1 MSAHSASAPTSQQ
14 ATQTSTRRVLSRS
27 SSPRLGDANQH
38 ASEGDAYGQS
48 GHEQDTYGQET
59 YDQEAQP
66 QDDLAYRDDGAG
78 CYPLNPVL
86 LDTAGGAADDAS
98 LAIASGITSSAMV
111 ANVTAAEGSATG
123 VAGIGP
129 IPAGPANAAGAA
141 TPAVAASATGSPGS
155 ATANSIATAGAEH
168 AFSAL
173 DLAVGSAV
181 VLGGVAAVA
190 SGNSSGLGT
199 LPSTSPVQP
208 GAQGNLNTP
217 SVIAQNG
224 ETGTALQNDNIRGNN
239 PNGTVNGASDPD
251 HTSTSSTGN
260 SAAGTDASTSP
271 ASPSAGTSTLP
282 ANTETPPAAQPTP
295 PAQTEAATGPP
306 YATASQ
312 RTTVAHDQLS
322 TLDSSLFTGTNPKHL
337 PAYIRINRITRADG
351 TEGDADLVLRP
362 ADGTGDVQPVQV
374 GQEIALAD
382 LGRLAW
388 NARSSQGGTLT
399 FTPLNEDHQPYSGTE
414 AQTLEIHESPTLP
427 VYSETSLT
435 MLVPHDGQGTLQQA
449 LEGTDDSQ
457 APLMIRIGT
466 IQETDDT
473 DTEHS
478 ALYLQET
485 GGTRDELHEGDTVS
499 QAQFG
504 DLRWDASQNAG
515 GSFEFTP
522 LESENQPLAGT
533 TTQTVEVIESPQA
546 PAYPSGGITLGS
558 IHDIPSGLPAD
569 LFNGSDRQ
577 HQPPFVQITA
587 IRPINQKAGDDM
599 ALMMEGDDDTITAV
613 TAGQTIAS
621 ALFDRMAWNSAS
633 NDGGSFDFVP
643 LDQNKRPIAGVA
655 PQTVQIHESPEAPT
669 WTTDTTHLKL
679 PLSGEF
685 HFSEEIFT
693 GTSTAH
699 APAFIRIASLTG
711 ANTAADAVAPTL
723 ELRKDDGSVTT
734 VTMGDDGTVISR
746 EDFGR
751 LHWNGHGNQGGT
763 FLFEALDGD
772 KFNIITSE
780 GVLSEHRVQMEPG
793 SSQITYIIESAP
805 IGQPLLLDGLQHSVP
820 ALI

>member
-1 MSAHSASAPTSQQ
+1 MRLPHDTTVTQWPGRTAPTALPAVEAVRFFHARTSRHHFKAAAN
-14 ATQTSTRRVLSRS
+14 AT
-27 SSPRLGDANQH
+27 A
-38 ASEGDAYGQS
+38 
-48 GHEQDTYGQET
+48 
-59 YDQEAQP
+59 
-66 QDDLAYRDDGAG
+66 
-78 CYPLNPVL
+78 
-86 LDTAGGAADDAS
+86 DAS
-98 LAIASGITSSAMV
+98 LATASGVTSSAMV

-123 VAGIGP
+123 AAGIGP

-141 TPAVAASATGSPGS
+141 RPAGAASATGSPGS
-155 ATANSIATAGAEH
+155 AAANTNSIATAGAEH
-168 AFSAL
+168 AFSAM

-181 VLGGVAAVA
+181 ILGGVAAVA
-190 SGNSSGLGT
+190 SGNSSSLGT

-208 GAQGNLNTP
+208 GAQGNQNTP

-224 ETGTALQNDNIRGNN
+224 EAATTLQHDNIRGNN

-295 PAQTEAATGPP
+295 PAQTEAATGPT

-322 TLDSSLFTGTNPKHL
+322 TLDSSLFTGTDPKHL

-351 TEGDADLVLRP
+351 TQGDADLVLRP
-362 ADGTGDVQPVQV
+362 ADGTGDAQPVQA

-399 FTPLNEDHQPYSGTE
+399 FTPLDEDHQPYSDTE
-414 AQTLEIHESPTLP
+414 AQTLEIHEAPTLP

-457 APLMIRIGT
+457 APPMIRIGT
-466 IQETDDT
+466 IQEMDDT

-558 IHDIPSGLPAD
+558 IHDIPSSLPAD

-599 ALMMEGDDDTITAV
+599 ELMMVDDNNTSTAV

-685 HFSEEIFT
+685 HFSEEIFN

-734 VTMGDDGTVISR
+734 ITTGDDGTVISR

>member
-1 MSAHSASAPTSQQ
+1 MPSVQWTSPWAAQSYLAAWQ
-14 ATQTSTRRVLSRS
+14 
-27 SSPRLGDANQH
+27 RL
-38 ASEGDAYGQS
+38 
-48 GHEQDTYGQET
+48 
-59 YDQEAQP
+59 P
-66 QDDLAYRDDGAG
+66 
-78 CYPLNPVL
+78 
-86 LDTAGGAADDAS
+86 
-98 LAIASGITSSAMV
+98 
-111 ANVTAAEGSATG
+111 
-123 VAGIGP
+123 
-129 IPAGPANAAGAA
+129 
-141 TPAVAASATGSPGS
+141 
-155 ATANSIATAGAEH
+155 
-168 AFSAL
+168 
-173 DLAVGSAV
+173 
-181 VLGGVAAVA
+181 
-190 SGNSSGLGT
+190 SGNSSSLGT

-208 GAQGNLNTP
+208 GAQGNQNTP

-224 ETGTALQNDNIRGNN
+224 EAATTLQHDNIRRDDS
-239 PNGTVNGASDPD
+239 NGTVNGAGDPD
-251 HTSTSSTGN
+251 YTGAGSTGN
-260 SAAGTDASTSP
+260 SAAGTDAPTFP
-271 ASPSAGTSTLP
+271 ASTDTPAASAETPSASTGTLP
-282 ANTETPPAAQPTP
+282 ANAETPPATQPTP
-295 PAQTEAATGPP
+295 PSQTEAATGPT
-306 YATASQ
+306 YAAASQ

-322 TLDSSLFTGTNPKHL
+322 TLDSSLFTGTDPKHL

-351 TEGDADLVLRP
+351 TQGDADLVLRP
-362 ADGTGDVQPVQV
+362 ADGTGDAQPVQA

-399 FTPLNEDHQPYSGTE
+399 FTPLDEDHQPYSDTE
-414 AQTLEIHESPTLP
+414 AQTLEIHEAPTLP

-457 APLMIRIGT
+457 APPMIRIGT
-466 IQETDDT
+466 IQEMDDT

-499 QAQFG
+499 QA
-504 DLRWDASQNAG
+504 
-515 GSFEFTP
+515 
-522 LESENQPLAGT
+522 
-533 TTQTVEVIESPQA
+533 
-546 PAYPSGGITLGS
+546 
-558 IHDIPSGLPAD
+558 H
-569 LFNGSDRQ
+569 
-577 HQPPFVQITA
+577 
-587 IRPINQKAGDDM
+587 
-599 ALMMEGDDDTITAV
+599 
-613 TAGQTIAS
+613 
-621 ALFDRMAWNSAS
+621 
-633 NDGGSFDFVP
+633 
-643 LDQNKRPIAGVA
+643 IAGVA
-655 PQTVQIHESPEAPT
+655 PQTVQIHESPEVPT

-734 VTMGDDGTVISR
+734 VTTGDDGTVISR

>member
-1 MSAHSASAPTSQQ
+1 MH
-14 ATQTSTRRVLSRS
+14 R
-27 SSPRLGDANQH
+27 
-38 ASEGDAYGQS
+38 E
-48 GHEQDTYGQET
+48 
-59 YDQEAQP
+59 
-66 QDDLAYRDDGAG
+66 
-78 CYPLNPVL
+78 
-86 LDTAGGAADDAS
+86 
-98 LAIASGITSSAMV
+98 
-111 ANVTAAEGSATG
+111 
-123 VAGIGP
+123 
-129 IPAGPANAAGAA
+129 
-141 TPAVAASATGSPGS
+141 
-155 ATANSIATAGAEH
+155 
-168 AFSAL
+168 
-173 DLAVGSAV
+173 
-181 VLGGVAAVA
+181 
-190 SGNSSGLGT
+190 
-199 LPSTSPVQP
+199 
-208 GAQGNLNTP
+208 QGNQNTP

-224 ETGTALQNDNIRGNN
+224 EAATTLQHDNIRRDDS
-239 PNGTVNGASDPD
+239 NGTVNGAGDPD
-251 HTSTSSTGN
+251 YTGAGSTGN
-260 SAAGTDASTSP
+260 SAAGTDAPTSP
-271 ASPSAGTSTLP
+271 ASTDTPAASAETPSASTGTLP
-282 ANTETPPAAQPTP
+282 ANAETPPATQPTP
-295 PAQTEAATGPP
+295 PSQTEAATGPT
-306 YATASQ
+306 YAAASQ

-322 TLDSSLFTGTNPKHL
+322 TLDSSLFTGTDPKHL

-351 TEGDADLVLRP
+351 TQGDADLVLRP
-362 ADGTGDVQPVQV
+362 ADGTGDAQPVQA

-399 FTPLNEDHQPYSGTE
+399 FTPLDEDHQPYSDTE
-414 AQTLEIHESPTLP
+414 AQTLEIHEAPTLP

-457 APLMIRIGT
+457 APPMIRIGT

-499 QAQFG
+499 QA
-504 DLRWDASQNAG
+504 
-515 GSFEFTP
+515 
-522 LESENQPLAGT
+522 
-533 TTQTVEVIESPQA
+533 
-546 PAYPSGGITLGS
+546 
-558 IHDIPSGLPAD
+558 H
-569 LFNGSDRQ
+569 
-577 HQPPFVQITA
+577 
-587 IRPINQKAGDDM
+587 
-599 ALMMEGDDDTITAV
+599 
-613 TAGQTIAS
+613 
-621 ALFDRMAWNSAS
+621 
-633 NDGGSFDFVP
+633 
-643 LDQNKRPIAGVA
+643 IAGVA

-699 APAFIRIASLTG
+699 APAFIRIASLIG
-711 ANTAADAVAPTL
+711 ADTAADAVAPTL

-734 VTMGDDGTVISR
+734 ITTGDDGTVISR

-805 IGQPLLLDGLQHSVP
+805 IGQPLLLDGLQHPVP

>member
-1 MSAHSASAPTSQQ
+1 MP
-14 ATQTSTRRVLSRS
+14 
-27 SSPRLGDANQH
+27 PRLLPALTH
-38 ASEGDAYGQS
+38 
-48 GHEQDTYGQET
+48 
-59 YDQEAQP
+59 
-66 QDDLAYRDDGAG
+66 LR
-78 CYPLNPVL
+78 PVL
-86 LDTAGGAADDAS
+86 KHHQ
-98 LAIASGITSSAMV
+98 
-111 ANVTAAEGSATG
+111 
-123 VAGIGP
+123 
-129 IPAGPANAAGAA
+129 PAPAHCQR
-141 TPAVAASATGSPGS
+141 TLKPHLPPSP
-155 ATANSIATAGAEH
+155 
-168 AFSAL
+168 
-173 DLAVGSAV
+173 
-181 VLGGVAAVA
+181 
-190 SGNSSGLGT
+190 
-199 LPSTSPVQP
+199 PS
-208 GAQGNLNTP
+208 
-217 SVIAQNG
+217 
-224 ETGTALQNDNIRGNN
+224 
-239 PNGTVNGASDPD
+239 
-251 HTSTSSTGN
+251 
-260 SAAGTDASTSP
+260 
-271 ASPSAGTSTLP
+271 
-282 ANTETPPAAQPTP
+282 
-295 PAQTEAATGPP
+295 QTEAATGPT
-306 YATASQ
+306 YAAASQ

-322 TLDSSLFTGTNPKHL
+322 TLDSSLFTGTDPKHL

-351 TEGDADLVLRP
+351 TQGDADLVLRP
-362 ADGTGDVQPVQV
+362 ADGTGDAQPVQA

-399 FTPLNEDHQPYSGTE
+399 FTPLDEDHQPYSDTE
-414 AQTLEIHESPTLP
+414 AQTLEIHEAPTLP

-457 APLMIRIGT
+457 APPMIRIGT
-466 IQETDDT
+466 IQEMDDT

-533 TTQTVEVIESPQA
+533 TTQTVEVIESP
-546 PAYPSGGITLGS
+546 
-558 IHDIPSGLPAD
+558 
-569 LFNGSDRQ
+569 
-577 HQPPFVQITA
+577 
-587 IRPINQKAGDDM
+587 
-599 ALMMEGDDDTITAV
+599 
-613 TAGQTIAS
+613 
-621 ALFDRMAWNSAS
+621 
-633 NDGGSFDFVP
+633 
-643 LDQNKRPIAGVA
+643 
-655 PQTVQIHESPEAPT
+655 EAPT

-734 VTMGDDGTVISR
+734 VTTGDDGTVISR

>member
-1 MSAHSASAPTSQQ
+1 
-14 ATQTSTRRVLSRS
+14 
-27 SSPRLGDANQH
+27 
-38 ASEGDAYGQS
+38 
-48 GHEQDTYGQET
+48 
-59 YDQEAQP
+59 
-66 QDDLAYRDDGAG
+66 
-78 CYPLNPVL
+78 
-86 LDTAGGAADDAS
+86 
-98 LAIASGITSSAMV
+98 MV

-123 VAGIGP
+123 AAGIGP

-141 TPAVAASATGSPGS
+141 RPAGAASATGSPGS
-155 ATANSIATAGAEH
+155 AAANTNSIATAGAEH
-168 AFSAL
+168 AFSAM

-181 VLGGVAAVA
+181 ILGGVAAVA
-190 SGNSSGLGT
+190 SGNSSSLGT

-208 GAQGNLNTP
+208 GAQGNQNTP

-224 ETGTALQNDNIRGNN
+224 EAATTLQHDNIRRDDS
-239 PNGTVNGASDPD
+239 NGTVNGAGDPD
-251 HTSTSSTGN
+251 YTGAGSTGN
-260 SAAGTDASTSP
+260 SAAGTDAPTSP
-271 ASPSAGTSTLP
+271 ASTDTPAASAETPSASTGTLP
-282 ANTETPPAAQPTP
+282 ANAETPPATQPTP
-295 PAQTEAATGPP
+295 PSQTEAATGPT
-306 YATASQ
+306 YAAASQ

-322 TLDSSLFTGTNPKHL
+322 TLDSSLFTGTDPKHL

-351 TEGDADLVLRP
+351 TQGDADLVLRP

-399 FTPLNEDHQPYSGTE
+399 FTPLNEDHQPYSDTE
-414 AQTLEIHESPTLP
+414 AQTLEIHEAPTLP

-457 APLMIRIGT
+457 APPMIRIGT
-466 IQETDDT
+466 IQEMDDT

-546 PAYPSGGITLGS
+546 PA
-558 IHDIPSGLPAD
+558 
-569 LFNGSDRQ
+569 
-577 HQPPFVQITA
+577 
-587 IRPINQKAGDDM
+587 
-599 ALMMEGDDDTITAV
+599 
-613 TAGQTIAS
+613 
-621 ALFDRMAWNSAS
+621 
-633 NDGGSFDFVP
+633 
-643 LDQNKRPIAGVA
+643 
-655 PQTVQIHESPEAPT
+655 

-734 VTMGDDGTVISR
+734 VTTGDDGTVISR

>member
-1 MSAHSASAPTSQQ
+1 
-14 ATQTSTRRVLSRS
+14 
-27 SSPRLGDANQH
+27 
-38 ASEGDAYGQS
+38 
-48 GHEQDTYGQET
+48 
-59 YDQEAQP
+59 
-66 QDDLAYRDDGAG
+66 
-78 CYPLNPVL
+78 
-86 LDTAGGAADDAS
+86 
-98 LAIASGITSSAMV
+98 
-111 ANVTAAEGSATG
+111 
-123 VAGIGP
+123 
-129 IPAGPANAAGAA
+129 
-141 TPAVAASATGSPGS
+141 
-155 ATANSIATAGAEH
+155 
-168 AFSAL
+168 
-173 DLAVGSAV
+173 
-181 VLGGVAAVA
+181 
-190 SGNSSGLGT
+190 
-199 LPSTSPVQP
+199 
-208 GAQGNLNTP
+208 
-217 SVIAQNG
+217 
-224 ETGTALQNDNIRGNN
+224 
-239 PNGTVNGASDPD
+239 
-251 HTSTSSTGN
+251 
-260 SAAGTDASTSP
+260 
-271 ASPSAGTSTLP
+271 
-282 ANTETPPAAQPTP
+282 
-295 PAQTEAATGPP
+295 
-306 YATASQ
+306 
-312 RTTVAHDQLS
+312 
-322 TLDSSLFTGTNPKHL
+322 
-337 PAYIRINRITRADG
+337 
-351 TEGDADLVLRP
+351 
-362 ADGTGDVQPVQV
+362 
-374 GQEIALAD
+374 
-382 LGRLAW
+382 
-388 NARSSQGGTLT
+388 
-399 FTPLNEDHQPYSGTE
+399 
-414 AQTLEIHESPTLP
+414 
-427 VYSETSLT
+427 

-457 APLMIRIGT
+457 APPMIRIGT
-466 IQETDDT
+466 IQEMDDT

-546 PAYPSGGITLGS
+546 P
-558 IHDIPSGLPAD
+558 
-569 LFNGSDRQ
+569 
-577 HQPPFVQITA
+577 
-587 IRPINQKAGDDM
+587 
-599 ALMMEGDDDTITAV
+599 
-613 TAGQTIAS
+613 
-621 ALFDRMAWNSAS
+621 
-633 NDGGSFDFVP
+633 
-643 LDQNKRPIAGVA
+643 
-655 PQTVQIHESPEAPT
+655 T

-734 VTMGDDGTVISR
+734 ITTGDDGTVISR

>member
-1 MSAHSASAPTSQQ
+1 MQLPHDTTVAQQPGRTAPTALPAVEAVRFFHARTSRHHFKAAAN
-14 ATQTSTRRVLSRS
+14 AT
-27 SSPRLGDANQH
+27 A
-38 ASEGDAYGQS
+38 
-48 GHEQDTYGQET
+48 
-59 YDQEAQP
+59 
-66 QDDLAYRDDGAG
+66 
-78 CYPLNPVL
+78 
-86 LDTAGGAADDAS
+86 DAS
-98 LAIASGITSSAMV
+98 LATASGVTSSAMV

-123 VAGIGP
+123 AAGIGP

-141 TPAVAASATGSPGS
+141 RPAGAASATGSPGS
-155 ATANSIATAGAEH
+155 AAANTNSIATAGAEH
-168 AFSAL
+168 AFSAM

-181 VLGGVAAVA
+181 ILGGVAAVA
-190 SGNSSGLGT
+190 SGNSSSLGT

-208 GAQGNLNTP
+208 GAQGNQNTP

-224 ETGTALQNDNIRGNN
+224 EAATTLQHDNIRRDDS
-239 PNGTVNGASDPD
+239 NGTVNGAGDPD
-251 HTSTSSTGN
+251 YTGAGSTGN
-260 SAAGTDASTSP
+260 SAAGTDAPTSP
-271 ASPSAGTSTLP
+271 ASTDTPAASAETPSASTGTLP
-282 ANTETPPAAQPTP
+282 ANAETPPATQPTP
-295 PAQTEAATGPP
+295 PSQTEAATGPT
-306 YATASQ
+306 YAAASQ

-322 TLDSSLFTGTNPKHL
+322 TLDSSLFTGTDPKHL

-351 TEGDADLVLRP
+351 TQGDADLVLRP

-399 FTPLNEDHQPYSGTE
+399 FTPLNEDHQPYSDTE
-414 AQTLEIHESPTLP
+414 AQTLEIHEAPTLP

-457 APLMIRIGT
+457 APPMIRIGT
-466 IQETDDT
+466 IQEMDDT

-546 PAYPSGGITLGS
+546 PA
-558 IHDIPSGLPAD
+558 
-569 LFNGSDRQ
+569 
-577 HQPPFVQITA
+577 
-587 IRPINQKAGDDM
+587 
-599 ALMMEGDDDTITAV
+599 
-613 TAGQTIAS
+613 
-621 ALFDRMAWNSAS
+621 
-633 NDGGSFDFVP
+633 
-643 LDQNKRPIAGVA
+643 
-655 PQTVQIHESPEAPT
+655 

-734 VTMGDDGTVISR
+734 VTTGDDGTVISR

>member
-14 ATQTSTRRVLSRS
+14 ATQTSTRRVLSQPGSTRS
-27 SSPRLGDANQH
+27 GDANRY
-38 ASEGDAYGQS
+38 APEDDAYGQ
-48 GHEQDTYGQET
+48 GRHEQHRHEQDTYGQESH
-59 YDQEAQP
+59 DQEAQP
-66 QDDLAYRDDGAG
+66 QDELAYRDDGAG

-86 LDTAGGAADDAS
+86 LDKAAANATADAS
-98 LAIASGITSSAMV
+98 LATASGVTSSAMV

-123 VAGIGP
+123 AAGIGP

-141 TPAVAASATGSPGS
+141 RPAGAASATGSPGS
-155 ATANSIATAGAEH
+155 AAANTNSIATAGAEH
-168 AFSAL
+168 AFSAM

-181 VLGGVAAVA
+181 ILGGVAAVA
-190 SGNSSGLGT
+190 SGNSSSLGT

-208 GAQGNLNTP
+208 GAQGNQNTP

-224 ETGTALQNDNIRGNN
+224 EAATTLQHDNIRGNN

-295 PAQTEAATGPP
+295 PAQTEAATGPT

-322 TLDSSLFTGTNPKHL
+322 TLDSSLFTGTDPKHL

-351 TEGDADLVLRP
+351 TQGDADLVLRP
-362 ADGTGDVQPVQV
+362 ADGTGDAQPVQA

-399 FTPLNEDHQPYSGTE
+399 FTPLDEDHQPYSDTE
-414 AQTLEIHESPTLP
+414 AQTLEIHEAPTLP

-457 APLMIRIGT
+457 APPMIRIGT
-466 IQETDDT
+466 IQEMDDT

-499 QAQFG
+499 QA
-504 DLRWDASQNAG
+504 
-515 GSFEFTP
+515 
-522 LESENQPLAGT
+522 
-533 TTQTVEVIESPQA
+533 
-546 PAYPSGGITLGS
+546 
-558 IHDIPSGLPAD
+558 H
-569 LFNGSDRQ
+569 
-577 HQPPFVQITA
+577 
-587 IRPINQKAGDDM
+587 
-599 ALMMEGDDDTITAV
+599 
-613 TAGQTIAS
+613 
-621 ALFDRMAWNSAS
+621 
-633 NDGGSFDFVP
+633 
-643 LDQNKRPIAGVA
+643 IAGVA

-734 VTMGDDGTVISR
+734 VTTGDDGTVISR

>member
-27 SSPRLGDANQH
+27 ASTHSGDANRH
-38 ASEGDAYGQS
+38 APEDDAYGQHR
-48 GHEQDTYGQET
+48 HEQDTHGQET
-59 YDQEAQP
+59 YAQEAP
-66 QDDLAYRDDGAG
+66 AQDELAYRDDGAG

-86 LDTAGGAADDAS
+86 LDTAAANATADAS
-98 LAIASGITSSAMV
+98 LATASGVTSSAMV
-111 ANVTAAEGSATG
+111 ANMTAAEGSATG
-123 VAGIGP
+123 AAGIGP
-129 IPAGPANAAGAA
+129 IPAGPANAAG
-141 TPAVAASATGSPGS
+141 AASATGSPGS
-155 ATANSIATAGAEH
+155 ATANSIATAGAEY

-295 PAQTEAATGPP
+295 PAQTEAATGPT

-399 FTPLNEDHQPYSGTE
+399 FTPLDEDHQPYSDTE
-414 AQTLEIHESPTLP
+414 AQTLEIHEAPTLP

-457 APLMIRIGT
+457 APPMIRIGT
-466 IQETDDT
+466 IQEMDDT

-558 IHDIPSGLPAD
+558 IHDIPSSLPAD

-587 IRPINQKAGDDM
+587 IRPINQKADDDM
-599 ALMMEGDDDTITAV
+599 ALMMVDDNNTSTAV

-699 APAFIRIASLTG
+699 APAFIRTASLTG

-734 VTMGDDGTVISR
+734 VTTGDDGTVISR

>member
-1 MSAHSASAPTSQQ
+1 MPSVQWTSPWAAQSYLAAWQ
-14 ATQTSTRRVLSRS
+14 
-27 SSPRLGDANQH
+27 RL
-38 ASEGDAYGQS
+38 
-48 GHEQDTYGQET
+48 
-59 YDQEAQP
+59 P
-66 QDDLAYRDDGAG
+66 
-78 CYPLNPVL
+78 
-86 LDTAGGAADDAS
+86 
-98 LAIASGITSSAMV
+98 
-111 ANVTAAEGSATG
+111 
-123 VAGIGP
+123 
-129 IPAGPANAAGAA
+129 
-141 TPAVAASATGSPGS
+141 
-155 ATANSIATAGAEH
+155 
-168 AFSAL
+168 
-173 DLAVGSAV
+173 
-181 VLGGVAAVA
+181 
-190 SGNSSGLGT
+190 SGNSSSLGT

-208 GAQGNLNTP
+208 GAQGNQNTP

-224 ETGTALQNDNIRGNN
+224 EAATTLQHDNIRRDDS
-239 PNGTVNGASDPD
+239 NGTVNGAGDPD
-251 HTSTSSTGN
+251 YTGAGSTGN
-260 SAAGTDASTSP
+260 SAAGTDAPTSP
-271 ASPSAGTSTLP
+271 ASTDTPAAG
-282 ANTETPPAAQPTP
+282 TETPPASTGTLPANAETPPATQPTP
-295 PAQTEAATGPP
+295 PAQTEAVTGPT
-306 YATASQ
+306 YAAPSQ

-322 TLDSSLFTGTNPKHL
+322 TLDSSLFTGTDPKHL

-351 TEGDADLVLRP
+351 TQGDADLVLRP
-362 ADGTGDVQPVQV
+362 ADGTGDAQPVQA

-399 FTPLNEDHQPYSGTE
+399 FTPLDEDHQPYSGTE
-414 AQTLEIHESPTLP
+414 AQTLGIHESPTLP

-457 APLMIRIGT
+457 APPMIRIGT
-466 IQETDDT
+466 IQEMDDT

-499 QAQFG
+499 QA
-504 DLRWDASQNAG
+504 
-515 GSFEFTP
+515 
-522 LESENQPLAGT
+522 
-533 TTQTVEVIESPQA
+533 
-546 PAYPSGGITLGS
+546 
-558 IHDIPSGLPAD
+558 H
-569 LFNGSDRQ
+569 
-577 HQPPFVQITA
+577 
-587 IRPINQKAGDDM
+587 
-599 ALMMEGDDDTITAV
+599 
-613 TAGQTIAS
+613 
-621 ALFDRMAWNSAS
+621 
-633 NDGGSFDFVP
+633 
-643 LDQNKRPIAGVA
+643 IAGVA

-685 HFSEEIFT
+685 HFSEEVFT
-693 GTSTAH
+693 GTSAAH
-699 APAFIRIASLTG
+699 APAFIRVASLTG
-711 ANTAADAVAPTL
+711 ADTASGAAAPTL

-734 VTMGDDGTVISR
+734 ITTGNDGTVISR

>member
-1 MSAHSASAPTSQQ
+1 M
-14 ATQTSTRRVLSRS
+14 
-27 SSPRLGDANQH
+27 
-38 ASEGDAYGQS
+38 
-48 GHEQDTYGQET
+48 
-59 YDQEAQP
+59 
-66 QDDLAYRDDGAG
+66 
-78 CYPLNPVL
+78 
-86 LDTAGGAADDAS
+86 
-98 LAIASGITSSAMV
+98 
-111 ANVTAAEGSATG
+111 
-123 VAGIGP
+123 
-129 IPAGPANAAGAA
+129 
-141 TPAVAASATGSPGS
+141 
-155 ATANSIATAGAEH
+155 
-168 AFSAL
+168 

-181 VLGGVAAVA
+181 ILGGVAAVA
-190 SGNSSGLGT
+190 SGNSSSLGT

-208 GAQGNLNTP
+208 GAQGNQNTP

-224 ETGTALQNDNIRGNN
+224 EAATTLQHDNIRRDDS
-239 PNGTVNGASDPD
+239 NGTVNGAGDPD
-251 HTSTSSTGN
+251 YTGAGSTGN
-260 SAAGTDASTSP
+260 SAAGTDAPTSP
-271 ASPSAGTSTLP
+271 ASTDTPAASAETPSASTGTLP
-282 ANTETPPAAQPTP
+282 ANAETPPATQPTP
-295 PAQTEAATGPP
+295 PSQTEAATGPT
-306 YATASQ
+306 YAAASQ

-322 TLDSSLFTGTNPKHL
+322 TLDSSLFTGTDPKHL

-351 TEGDADLVLRP
+351 TQGDADLVLRP

-399 FTPLNEDHQPYSGTE
+399 FTPLNEDHQPYSDTE
-414 AQTLEIHESPTLP
+414 AQTLEIHEAPTLP

-457 APLMIRIGT
+457 APPMIRIGT
-466 IQETDDT
+466 IQEMDDT

-546 PAYPSGGITLGS
+546 PA
-558 IHDIPSGLPAD
+558 
-569 LFNGSDRQ
+569 
-577 HQPPFVQITA
+577 
-587 IRPINQKAGDDM
+587 
-599 ALMMEGDDDTITAV
+599 
-613 TAGQTIAS
+613 
-621 ALFDRMAWNSAS
+621 
-633 NDGGSFDFVP
+633 
-643 LDQNKRPIAGVA
+643 
-655 PQTVQIHESPEAPT
+655 

-734 VTMGDDGTVISR
+734 VTTGDDGTVISR

>member
-1 MSAHSASAPTSQQ
+1 MQLPHDTTVTQQPGRTAPTALPAVEAVRFFHARTSRHHFKAAAN
-14 ATQTSTRRVLSRS
+14 AT
-27 SSPRLGDANQH
+27 A
-38 ASEGDAYGQS
+38 
-48 GHEQDTYGQET
+48 
-59 YDQEAQP
+59 
-66 QDDLAYRDDGAG
+66 
-78 CYPLNPVL
+78 
-86 LDTAGGAADDAS
+86 DAS
-98 LAIASGITSSAMV
+98 LATASGVTSSAMV

-123 VAGIGP
+123 AAGIGP

-141 TPAVAASATGSPGS
+141 RPAGAASATGSPGS
-155 ATANSIATAGAEH
+155 AAANTNSIATAGAEH
-168 AFSAL
+168 AFSAM

-181 VLGGVAAVA
+181 ILGGVAAVA
-190 SGNSSGLGT
+190 SGNSSSLGT

-208 GAQGNLNTP
+208 GAQGNQNTP

-224 ETGTALQNDNIRGNN
+224 EAATTLQHDNIRRDDS
-239 PNGTVNGASDPD
+239 NGTVNGAGDPD
-251 HTSTSSTGN
+251 YTGAGSTGN
-260 SAAGTDASTSP
+260 SAAGTDAPTSP
-271 ASPSAGTSTLP
+271 ASTDTPAASAETPSASTGTLP
-282 ANTETPPAAQPTP
+282 ANAETPPATQPTP
-295 PAQTEAATGPP
+295 PSQTEAATGPT
-306 YATASQ
+306 YAAASQ

-322 TLDSSLFTGTNPKHL
+322 TLDSSLFTGTDPKHL

-351 TEGDADLVLRP
+351 TQGDADLVLRP
-362 ADGTGDVQPVQV
+362 ADGTGDAQPVQA

-399 FTPLNEDHQPYSGTE
+399 FTPLDEDHQPYSDTE
-414 AQTLEIHESPTLP
+414 AQTLEIHEAPTLP

-457 APLMIRIGT
+457 APPMIRIGT
-466 IQETDDT
+466 IQEMDDT

-499 QAQFG
+499 QA
-504 DLRWDASQNAG
+504 
-515 GSFEFTP
+515 
-522 LESENQPLAGT
+522 
-533 TTQTVEVIESPQA
+533 
-546 PAYPSGGITLGS
+546 
-558 IHDIPSGLPAD
+558 H
-569 LFNGSDRQ
+569 
-577 HQPPFVQITA
+577 
-587 IRPINQKAGDDM
+587 
-599 ALMMEGDDDTITAV
+599 
-613 TAGQTIAS
+613 
-621 ALFDRMAWNSAS
+621 
-633 NDGGSFDFVP
+633 
-643 LDQNKRPIAGVA
+643 IAGVA

-669 WTTDTTHLKL
+669 WTTDTTHLKQ

-734 VTMGDDGTVISR
+734 VTTGDDGTVISR